1 MGLQKFLKDRFEVNL
16 YPMSNKLPTEK
27 KLVKSTCIQ
36 KFLKDRLKNKM
47 EEKNK

>member
-27 KLVKSTCIQ
+27 KTSEINLYTKVLEGQVK
-36 KFLKDRLKNKM
+36 K
-47 EEKNK
+47 